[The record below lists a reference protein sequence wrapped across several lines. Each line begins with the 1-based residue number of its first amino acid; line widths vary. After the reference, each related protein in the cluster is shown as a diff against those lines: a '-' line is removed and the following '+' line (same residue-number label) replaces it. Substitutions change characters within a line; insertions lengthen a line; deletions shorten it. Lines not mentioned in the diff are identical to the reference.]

1 MAAMKVD
8 PSDIIGSIAK
18 IGLSLYL
25 TQRGVPAESS
35 AMISD
40 FSEGIIKSFRLEKK
54 PDMLRDFQHLVRQS
68 IKDTLE
74 NHEFVFEID
83 QIDVITEAIL
93 STEQLRNYLGE
104 NSVDLLRI
112 NFISALDSIHYPY
125 IEHNLDVDELLKTI
139 LHKIYDG
146 IHKDPDLINL
156 DSNKKI
162 DELIE
167 KLDKLFNFVQTP
179 EDIPHNLTDMDS
191 FLTESVLHREKEI
204 SELADI
210 LTDQK
215 MTMITGIGGVG
226 KTALARAV
234 CEVVKADFQ
243 HIAWLTYDGSLDAQ
257 LPKLRIGLGNPDPGS
272 RLLQIKGFL
281 NTVEDPVLLVLD
293 NVNDKPSRQDL
304 KTLNSFSPHV
314 QVLLTSR
321 LPQIRGVK
329 AYPIDFL
336 PLEACLDIFYTHYK
350 RDKERENI
358 ESALK
363 IITAVCRHTLTVEL
377 IARTAQWESEPLP
390 EVLKKMQGSG
400 FTGFDTQVESAWEP
414 DPHTIRENIK
424 RLYNMTSA
432 EMDAEKRKILRIFSI
447 LPSSSPIPIAIKDWI
462 PCDMNNLKWLVDRG
476 WLQRAGGAF
485 NIHQMVG
492 ESIKLQEDPSLED
505 CQGLISFFSES
516 TFVPR
521 DMVYTE
527 AAARLALSDA
537 LIAWFQPAPM
547 EEAFALFLHNTAFS
561 HKNNLADYPKAFNYY
576 QKALVIREQVLGKEH
591 PDTAATY
598 NNLAGVYQA
607 MGNFPQALDYYQKDL
622 EISEKVLGKEHP
634 STATTYNNLA
644 CVYQAMG
651 NKRSSAKGTP
661 IPPPPTTTWQASIRI
676 WAISLKPWT
685 LIKRHLKSVK
695 RSSAKGTPIPPP
707 PTTTWQASIRIWAI
721 SLKQKVLGKGHP
733 DTATTYNN
741 LAGVYQDMGDF
752 PQALDCYQKA
762 LQIKEKVLGKEH
774 PSTAATYNNLALVY
788 QDMGNFP
795 QALDTYQKALEI
807 KEKVLGKG
815 HPSTATTY
823 NNLAG
828 VYQAMGDFPQA
839 LEYYLNSMTIFFHR
853 LGADH
858 PNTKVV
864 INNLT
869 QCYKDSD
876 VSAKPFETWLKEQ
889 LEQMDQ
895 QDTKND

>member
-651 NKRSSAKGTP
+651 NFP
-661 IPPPPTTTWQASIRI
+661 QALDYYQKDLE
-676 WAISLKPWT
+676 ISE
-685 LIKRHLKSVK
+685 
-695 RSSAKGTPIPPP
+695 
-707 PTTTWQASIRIWAI
+707 
-721 SLKQKVLGKGHP
+721 KVLGKGHP

-752 PQALDCYQKA
+752 PQALDCYQKALQIKEKVLGKEHPSTAATYNNLAGVYQAMGNFPQALDYYQKA